1 MKKPLPVKN
10 TFWQKTKQYMYEH
23 YGLETG
29 KLIVHAGLITWTTS
43 AVSQLVAIAFNK
55 EIPSDQKK
63 FLIPQEIADGALNIA
78 SFYLITNS
86 FNRVASKLVSSGKWT
101 TKAIKKYVMEHE
113 KKFRITDLFIKG
125 GLKKSHQ
132 IKMGDMSTNLGGIF
146 KEDKGF
152 HEVYDT
158 FNGGVSMMS
167 AVTGAVIS
175 SNLVTPFIRN
185 VWGAKRQKEAIA
197 REKMAINYKSTA
209 YPTNGLLKI

>member
-43 AVSQLVAIAFNK
+43 ALSQLVAIALNK

-86 FNRVASKLVSSGKWT
+86 FNRVASRLVSSGKWT
-101 TKAIKKYVMEHE
+101 TKPIKEY
-113 KKFRITDLFIKG
+113 L
-125 GLKKSHQ
+125 LKKAPE
-132 IKMGDMSTNLGGIF
+132 IKLGNMKTNLNKVERF
-146 KEDKGF
+146 KEDEGF
-152 HEVYDT
+152 HKVYDT
-158 FNGGVSMMS
+158 FNGGLSMMS

-197 REKMAINYKSTA
+197 KEKMASAYSSSVYK
-209 YPTNGLLKI
+209 TNGSMKV